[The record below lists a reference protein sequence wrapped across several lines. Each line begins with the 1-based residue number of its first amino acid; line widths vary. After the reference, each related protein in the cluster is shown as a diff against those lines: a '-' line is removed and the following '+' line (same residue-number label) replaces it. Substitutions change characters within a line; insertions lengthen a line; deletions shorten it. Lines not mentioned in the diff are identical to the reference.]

1 MPDLHSRIVGGS
13 TASRVLHCPGSVA
26 ILDNM
31 QWQIDQAADE
41 LLASCLTMPP
51 EAAKVQEQKAEAL
64 RGSLNQSSS
73 YADEGTALH
82 TVMEYLLGI
91 DEVLPDNKVSSD
103 REIIKIFMENN
114 VEFDRMHDA
123 VLPAY
128 HQFNEYLDKVLAEDG
143 DEFKLR
149 VESRVEF
156 PDIDDAFGTCD
167 VLIRTAKRTIV
178 WDWKFGAG
186 VPVDAS
192 YFVEDAQGSVTRPD
206 GSVGFLF
213 GNDQLTYYAVA
224 ARHSHPEYFGGEV
237 CPNSGLPCLAS
248 CDQKACAG
256 LHTPIDQWPEPAEWP
271 VELVICQPRVRD
283 ELSTYTSSID
293 ELEDFKLDLVEAVEE
308 ALSGSTT
315 YKLGKWCKFQA
326 CQSQC
331 PLRADTPVGLERLAS
346 KLGKLKLA
354 ASAPAAAQTA
364 ATLELGDDGQLTST
378 SAAKLAYAEALGLML
393 DLEEILEPYLSEAAK
408 QAYTFMEA
416 GGRIPGRKLVP
427 KRAGHDSFKERD
439 DTDSFLSRRGLSIE
453 ERRKPWDTVTPAV
466 ARKLLKAKGDDKGL
480 KLLEK
485 YVQPGVSSGSTIAK
499 SDDPRPEYVSSS
511 AAVEQIA
518 EKLKQIG
525 VAK

>member
-1 MPDLHSRIVGGS
+1 MPDLHSRVVGGS

-31 QWQIDQAADE
+31 QFQLDQAADE
-41 LLASCLTMPP
+41 LLASCIDMPP

-82 TVMEYLLGI
+82 TIMEYLLGI

-103 REIIKIFMENN
+103 REIIRIFMENN

-128 HQFNEYLDKVLAEDG
+128 HQFNDYLDKVLAEDG
-143 DEFKLR
+143 DEFLLR
-149 VESRVEF
+149 VESQVQF
-156 PDIDDAFGTCD
+156 PDIDGAFGTCD

-192 YFVEDAQGSVTRPD
+192 YASASEPSGNLELT
-206 GSVGFLF
+206 F
-213 GNDQLTYYAVA
+213 GNDQLTYYATA
-224 ARHSHPEYFGGEV
+224 ALHTHAEYF
-237 CPNSGLPCLAS
+237 S
-248 CDQKACAG
+248 AG
-256 LHTPIDQWPEPAEWP
+256 TIDEPVDPAWP

-283 ELSTYTSSID
+283 ELSTYTSSIAD
-293 ELEDFKLDLVEAVEE
+293 LEDFKLDLVDAVEE
-308 ALSGSTT
+308 ALNGIKT

-346 KLGKLKLA
+346 KLTKLR
-354 ASAPAAAQTA
+354 QFT
-364 ATLELGDDGQLTST
+364 DGEGRRVTETT
-378 SAAKLAYAEALGLML
+378 SASEPPTDPAKRLDYAETLGLML
-393 DLEEILEPYLSEAAK
+393 DLRDIIEPYLDEAAK
-408 QAYTFMEA
+408 QAHTFLEA
-416 GGRIPGRKLVP
+416 GGRIPGYKLVP
-427 KRAGHDSFKERD
+427 KKAGHDKWQD
-439 DTDSFLSRRGLSIE
+439 DDKVDGFLGRQGLSIE
-453 ERRKPWDTVTPAV
+453 ERRVVKPITPAA
-466 ARKLLKAKGDDKGL
+466 ARTLLKSKGKDMKDGSKDR

-485 YVQPGVSSGSTIAK
+485 YVQPGVSSGSTLAR

-511 AAVEQIA
+511 AAVAEIA
-518 EKLKQIG
+518 AKLKQIG
-525 VAK
+525 VA

>member
-31 QWQIDQAADE
+31 QFQLDQAADE
-41 LLASCLTMPP
+41 LLASCLNMPP

-167 VLIRTAKRTIV
+167 VLIRTSKRTIV

-192 YFVEDAQGSVTRPD
+192 YKVPKPAPDEDQFD
-206 GSVGFLF
+206 EF

-224 ARHSHPEYFGGEV
+224 ARHSHPEYFV
-237 CPNSGLPCLAS
+237 AS
-248 CDQKACAG
+248 DN
-256 LHTPIDQWPEPAEWP
+256 WP

-283 ELSTYTSSID
+283 DISRYTTWVD
-293 ELEDFKLDLVEAVEE
+293 DMEDFKLDLVEAVEE
-308 ALSGSTT
+308 ALNGSTT

-346 KLGKLKLA
+346 KLQKLQGVHQA
-354 ASAPAAAQTA
+354 AESLGPAGPYHQPEVREDNR
-364 ATLELGDDGQLTST
+364 LD
-378 SAAKLAYAEALGLML
+378 YAETLALML
-393 DLEEILEPYLSEAAK
+393 DLGEILEPYLSEAAK
-408 QAYTFMEA
+408 QAYTFLEA
-416 GGRIPGRKLVP
+416 GGRVPGYKLVP
-427 KRAGHDSFKERD
+427 KRAGHDKWQD
-439 DTDSFLSRRGLSIE
+439 DDKVDAFLGRQGLSVD
-453 ERRKPWDTVTPAV
+453 ERRVVKPVTPAV
-466 ARKLLKAKGDDKGL
+466 ARTLLKSKGL
-480 KLLEK
+480 DMKEGSKDRKLLEK

-499 SDDPRPEYVSSS
+499 SDDPRPEYVTSS
-511 AAVEQIA
+511 AAVEEIA
-518 EKLKQIG
+518 AKLKQIG
-525 VAK
+525 VAGR

>member
-31 QWQIDQAADE
+31 QWQLDQAADE
-41 LLASCLTMPP
+41 LLASALTMPP
-51 EAAKVQEQKAEAL
+51 EAGKVQEQKAEAL

-82 TVMEYLLGI
+82 SVMEYLLGI
-91 DEVLPDNKVSSD
+91 DDVLPDNKVSSD
-103 REIIKIFMENN
+103 REIIKIFMEND
-114 VEFDRMHDA
+114 VSFDRMHDA

-167 VLIRTAKRTIV
+167 VLIRTSKRTIV

-192 YFVEDAQGSVTRPD
+192 YAVD
-206 GSVGFLF
+206 GDSAELKTTF

-224 ARHSHPEYFGGEV
+224 ALHTHPEYFNDDQIADSV
-237 CPNSGLPCLAS
+237 SGNPL
-248 CDQKACAG
+248 
-256 LHTPIDQWPEPAEWP
+256 WP

-283 ELSTYTSSID
+283 ELSTYTSSIA
-293 ELEDFKLDLVEAVEE
+293 ELDDFKLDLVEAVEE
-308 ALSGSTT
+308 ALNGSTT

-346 KLGKLKLA
+346 KLGALQLRT
-354 ASAPAAAQTA
+354 AAAKD
-364 ATLELGDDGQLTST
+364 GDTPVEV
-378 SAAKLAYAEALGLML
+378 YAENKPALTYPEFLALML
-393 DLEEILEPYLSEAAK
+393 DLSEAMEPYLSEGAK
-408 QAYTFMEA
+408 QAHAFMEA
-416 GGRIPGRKLVP
+416 GGKVPRWKLVP

-499 SDDPRPEYVSSS
+499 SDDPRPEYVTSS
-511 AAVEQIA
+511 AAVEEIA
-518 EKLKQIG
+518 AKLKQIG
-525 VAK
+525 VAGR